1 MEKILVSLPDDLVR
15 RMRTVIPNRQ
25 RSKVVA
31 GLLENEVKQRELAL
45 YNCARDVEADE
56 LLNKEMAEWETT
68 TEDGLNN
75 ETW

>member
-1 MEKILVSLPDDLVR
+1 MEKILVSLPDDLAR
-15 RMRTVIPNRQ
+15 RMRIVIPSRQ

-31 GLLENEVKQRELAL
+31 GLLENEVIQRELTL
-45 YNCARDVEADE
+45 YECACAVEADE

>member
-15 RMRTVIPNRQ
+15 RMRIVIPNRQ

-31 GLLENEVKQRELAL
+31 GLLEKEVKLRELAL
-45 YNCARDVEADE
+45 YNCACEVEADE
-56 LLNKEMAEWETT
+56 LLNEEMAEWEITI
-68 TEDGLNN
+68 EDGLNN